1 MAFERISENL
11 TQLNENI
18 KSFAESSA
26 EYYKLDL
33 FSKTMKGATAGIKFT
48 AIAFF
53 LLFFILFLS
62 IAASVLISTWIGV
75 PSSGFFIVAGF
86 YLLLVLFL
94 VFFGTS
100 IITKMLLPATSK
112 KVFNKPENAVTKEP
126 EFTTKA
132 RIQEEEIIIED
143 ERV

>member
-11 TQLNENI
+11 KQLNENI
-18 KSFAESSA
+18 RSFAESSA

-33 FSKTMKGATAGIKFT
+33 FSKTMKGATSAIKFA

-53 LLFFILFLS
+53 LVFFLLFLS
-62 IAASVLISTWIGV
+62 LAASVLISTWIEV

-94 VFFGTS
+94 VFFGS
-100 IITKMLLPATSK
+100 SLITKMLLPKTSRKFFNEPK
-112 KVFNKPENAVTKEP
+112 KTVPKEP
-126 EFTTKA
+126 ELTTKA
-132 RIQEEEIIIED
+132 RVQEEEIIIED

>member
-11 TQLNENI
+11 KQLNENI
-18 KSFAESSA
+18 RSFAESSA

-33 FSKTMKGATAGIKFT
+33 FSKTMKGATSAIKYA

-53 LLFFILFLS
+53 LVFFILFIS
-62 IAASVLISTWIGV
+62 IAASVLISNWLDV

-94 VFFGTS
+94 VFFGS
-100 IITKMLLPATSK
+100 SLITKALLPSTSR
-112 KVFNKPENAVTKEP
+112 KVFNKPKKTVPKEP
-126 EFTTKA
+126 ELATRA
-132 RIQEEEIIIED
+132 HVQEDEIIIED

>member
-11 TQLNENI
+11 KQLNENI
-18 KSFAESSA
+18 RSFAESSA

-33 FSKTMKGATAGIKFT
+33 FSKTMKGATSAIKFA

-53 LLFFILFLS
+53 LVFFLLFLS
-62 IAASVLISTWIGV
+62 LAASVLISTEIGV

-86 YLLLVLFL
+86 YLLLVLFF
-94 VFFGTS
+94 VFFGS
-100 IITKMLLPATSK
+100 SLLTKTLLPPASRK
-112 KVFNKPENAVTKEP
+112 FFNKPEKTVPKEP
-126 EFTTKA
+126 ELTTKA
-132 RIQEEEIIIED
+132 RVQEEEIIIED